1 MQGSGEW
8 LQRDFSTVLITPA
21 PHRLLRCP
29 NEAVNAVL
37 PTLPRPVP
45 QFAPP
50 ASPDHGTNSSKQ
62 RLLFLCLA
70 SLGIVYGDIGTSP
83 LYALRECFYGE
94 HAVPPTSANILGVLS
109 LILWALIL
117 IISVKYL
124 ILILRADN
132 RGEGGILALATLVGD
147 IGRRGKALFLLG
159 LFGAALLYAD
169 GMITPAISVLSAVE
183 GLHIATPLFDP
194 YVVPFAVAILIAL
207 FLFQSRGTTGIGK
220 VFGPIT
226 ILWFLALAALGL
238 HQIGRAPEVLGAIN
252 PLHGYEFFVNNGST
266 GFVVLG
272 AVFLAVTGG
281 EALYADIGH
290 FGTAPIRL
298 TWFAVVLPAL
308 TLNYFGQ
315 GALLLVEPESAVN
328 PFFRMAPLWALYPMV
343 LLAAAAAV
351 IASQAIISG
360 AFSLT
365 MQAIQLGCMPRLKVN
380 YTSERV
386 IGQIYVPVVNCA
398 LMLSSIALVLGF
410 RTSSHLAAAYG
421 VAITT
426 TMLITTILFYVVA
439 RRRWN
444 WPAAVALPVAG
455 FFIIIDFA
463 FFSANMLKVAHG
475 GWFPLLVSAAILFL
489 MLTWRKGRRV
499 LRGRLGDICLPL
511 DAFLPEVRKESI
523 RRVPGTAVYMSGNQF
538 GTPLAL
544 LHNLKHNKVLHEQVV
559 LLTVKTE
566 EVPYLADPR
575 DRVALEKLEE
585 GFWRARIHF
594 GFMEKP
600 DVPAALETV
609 KESGL
614 RFDIMRTTFF
624 IGRETIL
631 ATRKV
636 GLSAWRGS
644 LFAWMTRNAGDVT
657 SYFNLPPNAVVELG
671 ARVEV

>member
-1 MQGSGEW
+1 MPEGTGGKS
-8 LQRDFSTVLITPA
+8 
-21 PHRLLRCP
+21 RLL
-29 NEAVNAVL
+29 L
-37 PTLPRPVP
+37 
-45 QFAPP
+45 
-50 ASPDHGTNSSKQ
+50 
-62 RLLFLCLA
+62 LCLA

-94 HAVPPTSANILGVLS
+94 HALPPSPANVLGVLS
-109 LILWALIL
+109 LILWSLIL

-132 RGEGGILALATLVGD
+132 RGEGGILALATLVTD
-147 IGRRGKALFLLG
+147 VVGRHGKFLLLLG

-183 GLHIATPLFDP
+183 GLHVATPLFDP
-194 YVVPFAVAILIAL
+194 YVVPVAIGILVAL
-207 FLFQSRGTTGIGK
+207 FIFQSRGTTGVGR
-220 VFGPIT
+220 VFGPVT
-226 ILWFLALAALGL
+226 VLWFLAIAILGI
-238 HQIGRAPEVLGAIN
+238 HQIGRVPEVLGAIN
-252 PLHGYEFFVNNGST
+252 PLQAIQFFSRNGAQ

-290 FGTAPIRL
+290 FGTAPIRI

-315 GALLLVEPESAVN
+315 GALLLRHPEMAAN
-328 PFFRMAPLWALYPMV
+328 PFFNMAPGWALYPLV
-343 LLAAAAAV
+343 LLATVAAV

-365 MQAIQLGCMPRLKVN
+365 MQAIQLGYMPRLRVN

-386 IGQIYVPVVNCA
+386 IGQIYVPVVNWA
-398 LMLSSIALVLGF
+398 LMLSSIGLVLGF

-439 RRRWN
+439 RRRWH
-444 WPAAVALPVAG
+444 WPAVFALPVAA
-455 FFIIIDFA
+455 FFISIDLA
-463 FFSANMLKVAHG
+463 FFGANMIKLAHG
-475 GWFPLLVSAAILFL
+475 GWFPLLVSTSILFL

-499 LRGRLGDICLPL
+499 LGQRLGDICLPL
-511 DAFLPEVRKESI
+511 DAFLPSVKDQSI
-523 RRVPGTAVYMSGNQF
+523 RRVPGVAVYMSGNRS

-544 LHNLKHNKVLHEQVV
+544 LHNLKHNKVIHEQVV
-559 LLTVKTE
+559 LLTVRTA
-566 EVPYLADPR
+566 EVPFLTDAR
-575 DRVALEKLEE
+575 DRVSVEKLEE
-585 GFWRARIHF
+585 GFWRVQVHF
-594 GFMEKP
+594 GFIEKP
-600 DVPAALETV
+600 DVPSALEGV
-609 KESGL
+609 KEPGL
-614 RFDIMRTTFF
+614 RFNPMRTTYF

-631 ATRKV
+631 ATRKL

-644 LFAWMTRNAGDVT
+644 IFAWMTRNAGDVT
-657 SYFNLPPNAVVELG
+657 SYFCLPPNGVVELG

>member
-1 MQGSGEW
+1 LPEGTGGKS
-8 LQRDFSTVLITPA
+8 
-21 PHRLLRCP
+21 RLL
-29 NEAVNAVL
+29 L
-37 PTLPRPVP
+37 
-45 QFAPP
+45 
-50 ASPDHGTNSSKQ
+50 
-62 RLLFLCLA
+62 LCLA

-94 HAVPPTSANILGVLS
+94 HALPPSPANVLGVLS
-109 LILWALIL
+109 LILWSLIL

-132 RGEGGILALATLVGD
+132 RGEGGILALATLVTD
-147 IGRRGKALFLLG
+147 VVGRHGKFLLLLG

-183 GLHIATPLFDP
+183 GLHVATPLFDP
-194 YVVPFAVAILIAL
+194 YVVPVAIGILVAL
-207 FLFQSRGTTGIGK
+207 FIFQSRGTTGVGR
-220 VFGPIT
+220 VFGPVT
-226 ILWFLALAALGL
+226 VLWFLAIAVLGI
-238 HQIGRAPEVLGAIN
+238 HQIGRVPEVLGAIN
-252 PLHGYEFFVNNGST
+252 PLQAIQFFTRNGAQ

-290 FGTAPIRL
+290 FGTAPIRI

-315 GALLLVEPESAVN
+315 GALLLRHPEMAAN
-328 PFFRMAPLWALYPMV
+328 PFFNMAPGWALYPLV
-343 LLAAAAAV
+343 LLATVAAV

-365 MQAIQLGCMPRLKVN
+365 MQAIQLGYMPRLRVN

-386 IGQIYVPVVNCA
+386 IGQIYVPVVNWA
-398 LMLSSIALVLGF
+398 LMLSSIGLVLGF

-439 RRRWN
+439 RRRWH
-444 WPAAVALPVAG
+444 WPAVFALPVAA
-455 FFIIIDFA
+455 FFISIDLA
-463 FFSANMLKVAHG
+463 FFGANMIKLTHG
-475 GWFPLLVSAAILFL
+475 GWFPLLVSTSILFL

-499 LRGRLGDICLPL
+499 LGQRLGDICLPL
-511 DAFLPEVRKESI
+511 DAFLPSVKDQSI
-523 RRVPGTAVYMSGNQF
+523 RRVPGIAVYMSGNRS

-544 LHNLKHNKVLHEQVV
+544 LHNLKHNKVIHEQVV
-559 LLTVKTE
+559 LLTVRTA
-566 EVPYLADPR
+566 EVPFLTDAR
-575 DRVALEKLEE
+575 DRVSVEKLEE
-585 GFWRARIHF
+585 GFWRVQVHF
-594 GFMEKP
+594 GFIEKP
-600 DVPAALETV
+600 DVPSALEGV
-609 KESGL
+609 KEPGL
-614 RFDIMRTTFF
+614 RFNPMRTTYF

-644 LFAWMTRNAGDVT
+644 IFAWMTRNAGDVT
-657 SYFNLPPNAVVELG
+657 SYFCLPPNGVVELG